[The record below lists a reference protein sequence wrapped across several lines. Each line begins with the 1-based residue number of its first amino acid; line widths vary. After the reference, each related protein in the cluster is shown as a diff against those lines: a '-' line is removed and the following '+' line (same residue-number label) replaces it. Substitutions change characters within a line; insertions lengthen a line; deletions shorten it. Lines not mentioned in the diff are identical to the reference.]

1 MKVAIGEDSHKFNF
15 ESKTE
20 KPLILAGVVFEKE
33 PCLLANSDGD
43 VVLHAITNA
52 ISGITGVNILGAV
65 SDSMCQSGI
74 IDSKEYLKKA
84 LTYLEGTITHISISM
99 ECKFPKISP
108 RIEEMRKSIAS
119 LLNISERSV
128 GITATS
134 GEELT
139 EFGKGN
145 GIHVFC
151 CVTVE

>member
-1 MKVAIGEDSHKFNF
+1 MKVAIGEDSHKFDF
-15 ESKTE
+15 ENKAG
-20 KPLILAGVVFEKE
+20 KPLVLAGVVFEKE

-43 VVLHAITNA
+43 VVFHAITNA
-52 ISGITGVNILGAV
+52 ISGITGVNILGSIA
-65 SDSMCQSGI
+65 DTMCQSGI

-84 LTYLEGTITHISISM
+84 FTYLESSITHISISM

-108 RIEEMRKSIAS
+108 RIEEMRKSIAL
-119 LLNISERSV
+119 LLNIPEKSV

-139 EFGKGN
+139 AFGKGN

-151 CVTVE
+151 CITVE